1 MIMSGLWGANRDVQ
15 TMSQTATAPQLSA
28 TPISA
33 PQFREVRSFTDDL
46 EVIIANIECRLLES
60 LTPRQFEM
68 VQHLVEASRLL
79 TEAELTMEQQPV
91 AKRMS
96 A

>member
-1 MIMSGLWGANRDVQ
+1 
-15 TMSQTATAPQLSA
+15 MSQPTAAPQL
-28 TPISA
+28 
-33 PQFREVRSFTDDL
+33 REIPSFTDDL

-68 VQHLVEASRLL
+68 VQHLVEATRLL
-79 TEAELTMEQQPV
+79 TEADLTLGLQPI
-91 AKRMS
+91 AERLS